1 MNPQW
6 FELSV
11 QIDALYHGTNRF
23 ISAGL
28 ARRGYGDIRA
38 AHGVVFELVGDGARV
53 TDMAK
58 RAGVTKQ
65 AIGQLVSHLEAA
77 GYVTRVP
84 DPTDARARVVCLTER
99 GRQAAAAAMDVLSE
113 LHVGWSEVIP
123 ARDRDSVVA
132 TLTELASSTQPA

>member
-1 MNPQW
+1 MDPQW
-6 FELSV
+6 LELSV
-11 QIDALYHGTNRF
+11 QIDALYHGTNRV

-38 AHGVVFELVGDGARV
+38 AHGAVFELVGNGARV

-65 AIGQLVSHLEAA
+65 AIGQLVGHLETA

-99 GRQAAAAAMDVLSE
+99 GQQAAVAAMDVLSE
-113 LHVGWSEVIP
+113 LHVRWSQAIP
-123 ARDRDSVVA
+123 VPNRDRVVA
-132 TLTELASSTQPA
+132 ALAQLATCTRQA